1 VSARIP
7 VLDGRHVL
15 LGVSGSIAAFKA
27 VALASKLTQAGAL
40 VDVALTRG
48 AAELIRPLSFQ
59 AITHRPV
66 YSDPFEL
73 PEDSE
78 IGHVTVGRRAELVL
92 VAPAT
97 AHTIARLALG
107 LADDF
112 LTTSV
117 LASTAP
123 LLIAPA
129 MDAGM
134 YDHPTVQEH
143 LARLRA
149 RGAVIVEPA
158 SGHLASGL
166 EGRGRLAEPE
176 VLLEAACAVLGRT
189 GDLAGWSLLVT
200 AGGTQEPL
208 DPVRF
213 VGNRSSGKMGFAIA
227 QRARDRGAQVTLISG
242 PSALPD
248 LYGVRMIR
256 VTTARE
262 MYQAVA
268 AELPASDALLMA
280 AAVADFRPEHAAEQK
295 IKKSGAEL
303 VIRLVPNPD
312 ILRETRGIDGRRGRP
327 IRVGFAAES
336 QDLIANSRAKLE
348 AKDLDLVVANDITQ
362 PGSGFEADTNRAT
375 LLSCD
380 GLEELPL
387 LPKTVLADVILD
399 RVLAL
404 ARARQR

>member
-1 VSARIP
+1 
-7 VLDGRHVL
+7 
-15 LGVSGSIAAFKA
+15 
-27 VALASKLTQAGAL
+27 
-40 VDVALTRG
+40 
-48 AAELIRPLSFQ
+48 
-59 AITHRPV
+59 
-66 YSDPFEL
+66 
-73 PEDSE
+73 
-78 IGHVTVGRRAELVL
+78 
-92 VAPAT
+92 
-97 AHTIARLALG
+97 
-107 LADDF
+107 
-112 LTTSV
+112 
-117 LASTAP
+117 
-123 LLIAPA
+123 
-129 MDAGM
+129 
-134 YDHPTVQEH
+134 
-143 LARLRA
+143 
-149 RGAVIVEPA
+149 
-158 SGHLASGL
+158 
-166 EGRGRLAEPE
+166 
-176 VLLEAACAVLGRT
+176 
-189 GDLAGWSLLVT
+189 
-200 AGGTQEPL
+200 
-208 DPVRF
+208 
-213 VGNRSSGKMGFAIA
+213 
-227 QRARDRGAQVTLISG
+227 
-242 PSALPD
+242 
-248 LYGVRMIR
+248 
-256 VTTARE
+256 

-362 PGSGFEADTNRAT
+362 PGSGFEADTNRVT